1 MTNQSGVRG
10 FTLIELLVVLGLLA
24 IVASIAVPG
33 FTSFIQNN
41 QVQARAQELEAFLQY
56 ARSQA
61 VNQRAT
67 YEVTISANSDWE
79 VKRRGGSVERT
90 LTTNP
95 AQATF
100 TAFDAAGNSVSN
112 IQYRANGTAD
122 QYVSLTIC
130 RGGQASTGFL
140 ITVQPSGSTRLH
152 GRGKAS
158 DGSVLTSCD
167 FQQAGSGDGD

>member
-61 VNQRAT
+61 VNQRMT
-67 YEVTISANSDWE
+67 YEVTISGNSDWE

-90 LTTNP
+90 LSPNP
-95 AQATF
+95 AQAAF
-100 TAFDAAGNSVSN
+100 TVFDAAGNSVSD
-112 IQYRANGTAD
+112 IQYRANGTANKP
-122 QYVSLTIC
+122 VSLTVC
-130 RGGQASTGFL
+130 RGGQASNGYL
-140 ITVQPSGSTRLH
+140 ISVQPSGATRLH
-152 GRGKAS
+152 ARGRAS
-158 DGSVLTSCD
+158 DGSALQSCS
-167 FQQAGSGDGD
+167 FQEAGNGNED